1 MHPVG
6 PQLRQNELQLMQIVP
21 LSDQPLAVS
30 QVEQVVIPKH
40 LRHPGVQLI
49 HFLIAESYMVP
60 GVVQKQR
67 DFKKMRPG

>member
-6 PQLRQNELQLMQIVP
+6 PQLRQKELQLMQISP
-21 LSDQPLAVS
+21 LSDHPLAES
-30 QVEQVVIPKH
+30 QVEHVVIPEH

-49 HFLIAESYMVP
+49 HFLIAESCMVP

-67 DFKKMRPG
+67 EFRKMRPG